1 VPDNPARFVVGAS
14 VRLHS
19 LDRCVVVR
27 DRSLFAD
34 DMDANRQRIRERLSG
49 RRVLVVGGAGT
60 IGSATTNLLAEFE
73 PGALHVIDQ
82 NENYLAELV
91 RDLRSRLT
99 SASRIDLRM
108 WPIDYGGPIARRL
121 IEDEAPYDIVLNFA
135 ALKHVRSEKDAYSL
149 LQMIDTN
156 VVRQARFKHWIAERG
171 GCTRY
176 FGVSTDKAANP
187 VSVMGATKRLM
198 EDVLFGVAVTEA
210 CAVTSARFANVA
222 FSNGSLLQAWLRRL
236 ELGQPLAVPRDTR
249 RYFVTQRESG
259 EICVL
264 AALLAKDGE
273 IIVPRLDSEVDLRL
287 LEDLAV
293 DVLSVMGFEAAIFV
307 DEAAARDELD
317 HLRSSGRWPLI
328 LAQQDTS
335 GEKPV
340 EEFVGEGETT
350 REVGLKKLLAV
361 SHGNGT
367 QLSMDLLSALGRLV
381 ADPGR
386 NIAKA
391 DIVATIA
398 AVIPNFRHIETGRS
412 LDQRM

>member
-1 VPDNPARFVVGAS
+1 
-14 VRLHS
+14 
-19 LDRCVVVR
+19 
-27 DRSLFAD
+27 
-34 DMDANRQRIRERLSG
+34 MDANRQRIRERLCG
-49 RRVLVVGGAGT
+49 RRVLVVGGGGT
-60 IGSATTNLLAEFE
+60 IGSATTNLLVEFE
-73 PGALHVIDQ
+73 PSALHVIDQ
-82 NENYLAELV
+82 SENYLAELV
-91 RDLRSRLT
+91 RDLRGRLT

-121 IEDEAPYDIVLNFA
+121 IEDEAPYDVVLNFA
-135 ALKHVRSEKDAYSL
+135 ALKHVRSEKDVYSL

-156 VVRQARFKHWIAERG
+156 VVRQARFKRWIAERG

-176 FGVSTDKAANP
+176 FAVSTDKAANP

-198 EDVLFGVAVTEA
+198 EDVLFGVAVTQS

-273 IIVPRLDSEVDLRL
+273 IIVPRLDLAVDLRL
-287 LEDLAV
+287 LENLAV
-293 DVLSVMGFEAAIFV
+293 DVLSLMGFKTATFV
-307 DEAAARDELD
+307 DEAAARDELEQ
-317 HLRSSGRWPLI
+317 LRSSGRWPLI
-328 LAQQDTS
+328 LTQPDTS
-335 GEKPV
+335 GEKAV
-340 EEFVGEGETT
+340 EEFVGQGETT
-350 REVGLKKLLAV
+350 HEAGFKKLLAV
-361 SHGNGT
+361 LHGR
-367 QLSMDLLSALGRLV
+367 SMRLTMELLSELERLV

-386 NIAKA
+386 SIAKG

-398 AVIPNFRHIETGRS
+398 AAIPNFSHIETGRS

>member
-1 VPDNPARFVVGAS
+1 
-14 VRLHS
+14 
-19 LDRCVVVR
+19 
-27 DRSLFAD
+27 
-34 DMDANRQRIRERLSG
+34 MDANRQRIRERLCG
-49 RRVLVVGGAGT
+49 RRVLVVGGVGT
-60 IGSATTNLLAEFE
+60 IGSATTNLLVEFE
-73 PGALHVIDQ
+73 PSALHVIDQ
-82 NENYLAELV
+82 SENYLAELV

-108 WPIDYGGPIARRL
+108 WPIDCGGPIARRL

-135 ALKHVRSEKDAYSL
+135 ALKHVRSEKDVYSL

-156 VVRQARFKHWIAERG
+156 VVRQARFKRWIAERG

-198 EDVLFGVAVTEA
+198 EDVLFGVAVTQS

-249 RYFVTQRESG
+249 RYFVTQQESG

-287 LEDLAV
+287 LEKLAV
-293 DVLSVMGFEAAIFV
+293 DVLSLMGFKAVVFV
-307 DEAAARDELD
+307 DETAARDELEQ
-317 HLRSSGRWPLI
+317 LRSSGRWPLI
-328 LAQQDTS
+328 LTQPDTS
-335 GEKPV
+335 GEKPF
-340 EEFVGEGETT
+340 EEFVGDGETT
-350 REVGLKKLLAV
+350 HEVGLKKLLAV
-361 SHGNGT
+361 SHGRGS
-367 QLSMDLLSALGRLV
+367 QLRMDLLSDLERLV
-381 ADPGR
+381 ADAGR
-386 NIAKA
+386 SIAKA

-398 AVIPNFRHIETGRS
+398 AAVPNFRHLETSRS
-412 LDQRM
+412 LDERM